1 MEEMT
6 VQEVIRRAIAKLGR
20 ILVPAAMAN
29 DVARPI
35 WEAIQ
40 DLNDCVKAL
49 SEPEQPEEV
58 KEDNV

>member
-40 DLNDCVKAL
+40 DLNDCVNAL
-49 SEPEQPEEV
+49 DEPEKAEEV